1 MTKPNEKFKLN
12 VRDVE
17 QIETALRFRMF
28 AADPKE
34 KQVINE
40 LLAKMYHQKNWYRP
54 NNKTYVGG

>member
-34 KQVINE
+34 KQAINE

-54 NNKTYVGG
+54 KNKTYVGG